1 MAENIKEKITLW
13 TGIIIFLLTIAG
25 YGVYYGKLSQR
36 VDNLESRTSKIESI
50 VEDKLDVLTKMINQ
64 QTVNIA
70 VLTEKVEQ
78 LRTHNK

>member
-36 VDNLESRTSKIESI
+36 VDNLESRTNKIESI